1 MTLHGTVPPFWG
13 PEIPTESRHKCFE
26 MGRIMGANS
35 YIALFVCGHLTVANS
50 AMMDVYCTSTI
61 SHFLG
66 FDLSPPRYLD
76 FPNNNHHLL
85 SFRGFLQHLCWH
97 QWWCL
102 TWQNWALNRL
112 QKQSPEKSLYPSCGD
127 GVSPEKSTKP
137 WVRESCSLGT
147 TAQK

>member
-26 MGRIMGANS
+26 VGRTMGANS
-35 YIALFVCGHLTVANS
+35 YIALFHLTVANS

-85 SFRGFLQHLCWH
+85 SFRGFLQHLWH

-112 QKQSPEKSLYPSCGD
+112 QKQSPEKSLCPSCGD
-127 GVSPEKSTKP
+127 GVSPENSTKP
-137 WVRESCSLGT
+137 WVRESCSLGA
-147 TAQK
+147 TAQQK

>member
-1 MTLHGTVPPFWG
+1 MVQYLH
-13 PEIPTESRHKCFE
+13 FE
-26 MGRIMGANS
+26 VLNFHWIKAQMLWNGKDNGSKLIHR
-35 YIALFVCGHLTVANS
+35 FVCGHLTVANS